1 MNSGETRAYTVDLWY
16 PSAGCGTPA
25 GQLGAILTGSG
36 LNKRARASA
45 VVDAPVAQLDSPLP
59 LLIYAPGWDGPRW
72 ANTFMLANLAS
83 HGYVVAAIDDVGF
96 SQPGV
101 PRPDLGDFVLSTD
114 ETSARSFESANER
127 LTLMVARVSATIDG
141 LVSLDRAGRLALLGG
156 RVDYSRVG
164 MLGFSFGGAV
174 AAEAALS
181 EPRLA
186 AAANMDGWLF
196 GASATTII
204 DKPYLVLNS
213 DLPTIEADAAGS
225 NHRRR
230 ITARIT
236 LNDRAQQRRQ
246 ARRPDAMMLV
256 FKQVDHADFSDDLF
270 SPQLTRYL
278 KRWSRTSDARLR
290 LGAALDAY
298 LLAFFDRHLRGLPAS
313 KLLRQSPPPFPGV
326 ELLAPPVSAS
336 G

>member
-1 MNSGETRAYTVDLWY
+1 MKGGAPRAFTVDLWY
-16 PSAGCGTPA
+16 PAASGGTPA

-45 VVDAPVAQLDSPLP
+45 VADAPVAQLDAPLP

-72 ANTFMLANLAS
+72 ANTFILANLAS

-96 SQPGV
+96 SPSGV
-101 PRPDLGDFVLSTD
+101 PRPELGELDLSTD
-114 ETSARSFESANER
+114 EASARSFDSANKR
-127 LTLMVARVSATIDG
+127 LKLMVARVSATIDG
-141 LVSLDRAGRLALLGG
+141 LASLDRDGRLALLGG
-156 RVDYSRVG
+156 RVDYARVG

-174 AAEAALS
+174 AAESALS
-181 EPRLA
+181 EPRLV

-204 DKPYLVLNS
+204 EKPYLAFNS
-213 DLPTIEADAAGS
+213 DLPTIEEDAKVS

-230 ITARIT
+230 LTARVT
-236 LNDRAQQRRQ
+236 LSDRAQQRRQ
-246 ARRPDAMMLV
+246 ARRPDAVILL

-270 SPQLTRYL
+270 SPQLAGYL

-290 LGAALDAY
+290 LGAVQDAY
-298 LLAFFDRHLRGLPAS
+298 LLAFFNRHLRGSPAS
-313 KLLRQSPPPFPGV
+313 ALLQRSPPPFPGV
-326 ELLAPPVSAS
+326 ELLAPHVSAS
-336 G
+336 R